1 MTSETKKE
9 EVSNNI
15 TLNEYS
21 TFQYMLSPPTTAKAI
36 VDQTTSFVF
45 YNCPY
50 EKGKMKAEHIIVQGT
65 VTSINYYC
73 CSLVLLPSHILGM
86 SKWISSVNYQSK
98 KTKFECGDTLR
109 RFQYS
114 FYGGLLKVDTRHLC
128 VEDIAN
134 NDANNDTKQS
144 PKFLLVESII
154 CPVSP
159 WVIVNAVFLL
169 VAICVTYLLQSSGFF
184 IGRISFVILVASV
197 LALFHLILI
206 LSGVHQVH
214 T

>member
-1 MTSETKKE
+1 MTSEIKKE
-9 EVSNNI
+9 EVGNNI

-21 TFQYMLSPPTTAKAI
+21 KFQYMLSPPTTTKAI
-36 VDQTTSFVF
+36 VDQITSFVF

-50 EKGKMKAEHIIVQGT
+50 ERGMMKAEHIIVQGT

-73 CSLVLLPSHILGM
+73 CSLVLLPSHMLGM

-98 KTKFECGDTLR
+98 KTNFQRGDTLR

-114 FYGGLLKVDTRHLC
+114 FYWGMLKVDTRHLC
-128 VEDIAN
+128 VEDIT
-134 NDANNDTKQS
+134 NNDTNNAQ
-144 PKFLLVESII
+144 KFRLVESII

-169 VAICVTYLLQSSGFF
+169 VAILFAICLTHLLQSSGFF
-184 IGRISFVILVASV
+184 FGISFVIIV
-197 LALFHLILI
+197 LAMFHLILI
-206 LSGVHQVH
+206 ISGVHSLAG
-214 T
+214 

>member
-15 TLNEYS
+15 TLDEYS
-21 TFQYMLSPPTTAKAI
+21 TFQYMLSPPTATKAI

-50 EKGKMKAEHIIVQGT
+50 EKGKMKAEHTIVHGT

-86 SKWISSVNYQSK
+86 SKWISSVDYQSK
-98 KTKFECGDTLR
+98 KTKFQCGDTLR

-114 FYGGLLKVDTRHLC
+114 FYWGLLKVDTRHLC

-134 NDANNDTKQS
+134 NDTKHAK
-144 PKFLLVESII
+144 KFRLVESII

-169 VAICVTYLLQSSGFF
+169 VAICLTYLVKLNGLFVNE
-184 IGRISFVILVASV
+184 SFVILVASV
-197 LALFHLILI
+197 LAMFHLILI
-206 LSGVHQVH
+206 LSGVHQAH
-214 T
+214 TL

>member
-50 EKGKMKAEHIIVQGT
+50 EKGKMKAEHIIVKGT

-86 SKWISSVNYQSK
+86 SKWISSVDYQSK
-98 KTKFECGDTLR
+98 KTKFQCGDTLR

-114 FYGGLLKVDTRHLC
+114 FYWGLLKVDTRHLC

-134 NDANNDTKQS
+134 NDTKQS
-144 PKFLLVESII
+144 EKFRLVESIV

-169 VAICVTYLLQSSGFF
+169 VAICLTYLVQLNGLFVNE
-184 IGRISFVILVASV
+184 SFVILVAFG
-197 LALFHLILI
+197 LAMFHLILI

-214 T
+214 TL